1 MKKLLL
7 LLFVCT
13 VSTQLIAQKT
23 KAEKAVTLPASEL
36 TVNDVAPPPP
46 PPPLPPPP
54 PPPELPMPPLPPL
67 PPSAPVPP
75 VPPVIKA
82 N

>member
-13 VSTQLIAQKT
+13 VSAQLIAQKT

-46 PPPLPPPP
+46 PPPP
-54 PPPELPMPPLPPL
+54 PPPEPPMPPLPPL